1 MSHSTT
7 RSIAKL
13 IEVLKVAAKMEKAP
27 GFANYLGLTPEFY
40 TKLSPQELSFDRNT
54 FHVRMPISNRIFL
67 PQRNAMSLST
77 YLAIIDETTTWAF
90 ALADEKRGRAGV
102 SVSLDAKWG
111 PASLILTD
119 SVDIS
124 ATVTKVGKNLG
135 FVQAEITDSHT
146 KQLVCHGSHIKF
158 LPMGPL
164 MDFIT
169 SSTGA
174 PLTRWF
180 ADNFV
185 QDPQPH
191 DNRPLAALFDS
202 FHMQSD
208 TRATFKVK
216 PDHASLGG
224 PIHGGCQAVLIELAA
239 TETLTRLFP
248 NRNMRMDSIHV
259 EYLSSPSPSEA
270 ELDVQVLFMSESS
283 PIVTVKVYLIS
294 RGRTSSIGMLQFLA
308 TDDGSDTNT
317 LKARL

>member
-1 MSHSTT
+1 MSGSTS
-7 RSIAKL
+7 RSISKL

-27 GFANYLGLTPEFY
+27 GFSKYLGLTPDFY
-40 TKLSPQELSFDRNT
+40 TKLPPEELSFDRNK
-54 FHVRMPISNRIFL
+54 FHVRLPISDRIFL

-90 ALADEKRGRAGV
+90 VLADEKRGRAGV

-111 PASLILTD
+111 PAAMIPTD

-135 FVQAEITDSHT
+135 FVQAEITDSHS

-169 SSTGA
+169 SSRGA

-185 QDPQPH
+185 NAPPTH
-191 DNRPLAALFDS
+191 DERPLAALFDS
-202 FHMQSD
+202 FQMQSD

-224 PIHGGCQAVLIELAA
+224 PIHGGCQAVLTELAA
-239 TETLTRLFP
+239 TETLVRLFP
-248 NRNMRMDSIHV
+248 DRTMTMDSIHV
-259 EYLSSPSPSEA
+259 EYLSSPSPNEA
-270 ELDVQVLFMSESS
+270 ELDVQVLPMSESS
-283 PIVTVKVYLIS
+283 PIVTVKVELIS
-294 RGRTSSIGMLQFLA
+294 RGRTSSVGMLQFLA
-308 TDDGSDTNT
+308 TDGGFNASTAR
-317 LKARL
+317 ARL